1 MRTLSGPAA
10 STQVFRGAVGAILLL
25 RMPPLGRTPQKHLRP
40 RPAGRKGHLSHR
52 PGCGDR
58 QPSHVDRLRSEF
70 VRARR
75 DSAKRAACVAHCPDG
90 HCLGTARPPP
100 APRHLG
106 LRLPPHLRPR
116 VAVRFGGPGC
126 LRGLVDVEPQWER
139 ARVLR
144 GGGRTPHSLQR
155 GQGTD
160 GPGQRTSTLGDS
172 TSERHLR
179 HRPAHRTTRPSG
191 EYSGNRRGRPDTS
204 AARRTHPCRWR
215 GHPGRRFRPRDTA
228 DRRTR
233 TGCSTR
239 GGSCDGRRLQR
250 RGRTHR

>member
-10 STQVFRGAVGAILLL
+10 SNQVFRGAVGAILLL
-25 RMPPLGRTPQKHLRP
+25 RMPSLGRTPKKHRRP
-40 RPAGRKGHLSHR
+40 RPCRGWCHLSYR
-52 PGCGDR
+52 PKCGDR
-58 QPSHVDRLRSEF
+58 QPIHVDRLRSEF
-70 VRARR
+70 VRARENL
-75 DSAKRAACVAHCPDG
+75 AKRAACIAHCSDG

-116 VAVRFGGPGC
+116 VAVRVRDAGC
-126 LRGLVDVEPQWER
+126 LRGLADVEHPRER
-139 ARVLR
+139 TRVLR

-160 GPGQRTSTLGDS
+160 SPSQRTSPLGDS

-179 HRPAHRTTRPSG
+179 HRPAYRTTGRSG
-191 EYSGNRRGRPDTS
+191 VHSGNRRGRPGAS

-215 GHPGRRFRPRDTA
+215 DHPGRRFRQA
-228 DRRTR
+228 DSSHRRTR
-233 TGCSTR
+233 TRCST
-239 GGSCDGRRLQR
+239 GGGFCDGRRL
-250 RGRTHR
+250 